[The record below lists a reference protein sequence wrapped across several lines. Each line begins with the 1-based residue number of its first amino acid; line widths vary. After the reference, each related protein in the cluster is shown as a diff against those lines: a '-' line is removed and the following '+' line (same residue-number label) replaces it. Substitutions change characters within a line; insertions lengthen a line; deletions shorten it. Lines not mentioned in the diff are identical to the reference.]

1 MPSQNRD
8 IPVLA
13 AEFTAAHPELDP
25 RQQRLAL
32 AAIRLLG
39 NGQPFGPETLA
50 ARVDLPVDEVARY
63 LDEQLM
69 VQRDNHGHAIAFA
82 GLTLRPT
89 SHTIHV
95 DGRTLYAWCA
105 LDTLFLP
112 ELLGS
117 PAQIHSTT
125 PDSGETVSLIIDG
138 TTVRDVSPA
147 SAVLTLHD
155 VTDFDLEDVIGTFC
169 CFSHFFTSER
179 SASAWAERSTGTY
192 VVSIADGFEYARRYN
207 HQRFD
212 AALHRDTMTQ
222 ET

>member
-1 MPSQNRD
+1 MPTQSRD
-8 IPVLA
+8 IPALA
-13 AEFTAAHPELDP
+13 AEFTAAHPTLDP
-25 RQQRLAL
+25 TQQRLVL

-50 ARVDLPVDEVARY
+50 ASADLPVAEVATY
-63 LDEQLM
+63 LEEWPM
-69 VQRDNHGHAIAFA
+69 VQRDDHGHVIAFS
-82 GLTLRPT
+82 GLTLSPT
-89 SHTIHV
+89 SHTIHL

-117 PAQIHSTT
+117 PAQIQSTT
-125 PDSGETVSLIIDG
+125 PDTSETITLTVDG
-138 TTVRDVSPA
+138 ATVRDVSPE

-155 VTDFDLEDVIGTFC
+155 VTDFDLKDVIGTFC

-192 VVSIADGFEYARRYN
+192 VVSIAEGFEYARHYN

-222 ET
+222 EA